1 MLGFSLYSCYDALH
15 KQGEIMN
22 WSLRHKFLVTFL
34 PIATSIAAISILAP
48 LLLER
53 HSQEIVYQTTARA
66 KLIGPNG
73 RIKKALFSPEDNI
86 RDVLLGLVSVETQR
100 IMLASYV
107 ITDKVLVE
115 ELIKAHQRGVKV
127 EIIVCRSGAQDQWS
141 KVNMLIG
148 ARVPVYVYPSAFI
161 RSLMHNKFVV
171 FFKALDRQIL
181 ATGSYNM
188 TVAANK
194 ANQENCLFVDDPE
207 LVHQYIARFEALK
220 RLSVFIPYGHPIALA
235 PLAAGRASRKSFK

>member
-1 MLGFSLYSCYDALH
+1 
-15 KQGEIMN
+15 MN

-48 LLLER
+48 LLLEK
-53 HSQEIVYQTTARA
+53 HPHEIAYQTVARA
-66 KLIGPNG
+66 KLIGSNG

-86 RDVLLGLVSVETQR
+86 RDVLLGLISAEGHR

-107 ITDKVLVE
+107 ITDKILVE

-141 KVNMLIG
+141 KVNILI
-148 ARVPVYVYPSAFI
+148 AAKIPVYVYPSAFI

-188 TVAANK
+188 TAAANK
-194 ANQENCLFVDDPE
+194 ANQENCLFMDDSE
-207 LVHQYIARFEALK
+207 LVRQYVARFEALK
-220 RLSVFIPYGHPIALA
+220 RLSVLVPPGQPLPPLTGRLA
-235 PLAAGRASRKSFK
+235 REKVSNRK